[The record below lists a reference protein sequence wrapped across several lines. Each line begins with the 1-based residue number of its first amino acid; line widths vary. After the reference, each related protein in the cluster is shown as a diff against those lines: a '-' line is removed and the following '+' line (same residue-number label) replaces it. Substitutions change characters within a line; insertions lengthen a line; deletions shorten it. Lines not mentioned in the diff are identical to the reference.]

1 MAIQTEQLTK
11 IYTEVTKGGLVQKK
25 RTGVRDLNLEVKTG
39 EVFAFLGPNGAGKS
53 TTIKLLT
60 RLIFPTN
67 GRAFVMGIPTA
78 RRVAMRRVGY
88 LPEQPNIYGY
98 LTGREFLHYVAKLC
112 GLSNTDARNQAE
124 ILIRQVGLEGRADSH
139 VRSYSRGMTQRLGLA
154 QALVHDPDLLILDE
168 PLSNLDPIG
177 RKEVRDLILELKKQ
191 GKTIFFSSHIL
202 SDAELVADRVGI
214 LNMGKLIRTGK
225 MDALDA
231 ARTSSVEI
239 TFQTDETTR
248 ARMDLTHWDAVCQD
262 MNIMIRIEDAGDIP
276 KTLKQIEQWG
286 GKLVSVIP
294 QRQSLEEYFMAELGR

>member
-11 IYTEVTKGGLVQKK
+11 IYTEVTRGGLVQKK

-202 SDAELVADRVGI
+202 SDAELVADRVAI
-214 LNMGKLIRTGK
+214 LNMGRLIRTGK

-239 TFQTDETTR
+239 TFQTDETAR